1 MNTPSRAAQSPL
13 HAGSTSPSPPPSR
26 PSAPLQ
32 DHAVQVGLVHGL
44 GHHTRPHRLVVCT
57 QRRHGLLLA
66 AQVRLP
72 LDELAG
78 KRLLQALRG
87 GRGQGGGEGLRLAS
101 KHNRAVS
108 SITPSPSAPSPPSRR
123 YRLPCLNRYCRQ
135 LLPPIPPHTPTCRF
149 SISFS
154 NLSAST
160 LCSAS
165 RCCAAARG
173 EGSLRTR
180 SSSASTVML
189 ACVHGGAWECMRVHG
204 GHVTGDGSLRIHSIP
219 SSISISACIC
229 THGWCMGA
237 HGCAP
242 TRGGGAHGCT
252 CSTALSPHRPPPP
265 SPAPRVSWS
274 AGPGWHPP
282 SACSWR
288 ACPPPQPRSGS
299 RHRPRSA

>member
-1 MNTPSRAAQSPL
+1 MPL
-13 HAGSTSPSPPPSR
+13 P
-26 PSAPLQ
+26 
-32 DHAVQVGLVHGL
+32 
-44 GHHTRPHRLVVCT
+44 
-57 QRRHGLLLA
+57 
-66 AQVRLP
+66 
-72 LDELAG
+72 
-78 KRLLQALRG
+78 
-87 GRGQGGGEGLRLAS
+87 
-101 KHNRAVS
+101 
-108 SITPSPSAPSPPSRR
+108 PPSRR

-219 SSISISACIC
+219 SSTLISACIC
-229 THGWCMGA
+229 MHGWCMGA

-252 CSTALSPHRPPPP
+252 CSTALLPPLPHL
-265 SPAPRVSWS
+265 
-274 AGPGWHPP
+274 
-282 SACSWR
+282 
-288 ACPPPQPRSGS
+288 ACPGLLGQDGILLQLVVGEHIFLHSLAAGVVTGQEVPEGGGIRSRGEDEATCLPP
-299 RHRPRSA
+299 RPC